1 MVKKP
6 QKRSKAVKEEEN
18 ISDIFEGP
26 IKERR
31 YGLRVDDEVD
41 VTVIAGNTLMN
52 VEGRVLAFNDDM
64 EIVDVDGFYHRIIM
78 DWVVDI
84 KIKKHNRPP
93 QNLDPEFSKRPPRA
107 KAKKTHVDQA
117 YS

>member
-1 MVKKP
+1 MVNKP
-6 QKRSKAVKEEEN
+6 QKRSKASKEEEN
-18 ISDIFEGP
+18 ISDIFNGP

>member
-6 QKRSKAVKEEEN
+6 QKRSKADKEEDK
-18 ISDIFEGP
+18 ISDIFDGP

-31 YGLRVDDEVD
+31 YGLRVDDEID

-52 VEGRVLAFNDDM
+52 VEGKVLAFNDDL

-84 KIKKHNRPP
+84 KITKHNRPP
-93 QNLDPEFSKRPPRA
+93 LNLDPEFAKRAPRA